1 MCHYSWNGKTINNTN
16 PLCVILTL
24 FVQKVMHICLI
35 IIIYIE
41 EKYGTGRCLYNI
53 FPQFHIKNKSEKI
66 ILLEIYF
73 FIFSKNVV
81 WTLHISYNKCK
92 YVFIHILMELSF
104 SRQDFERYGNINVHE
119 NAFID
124 ILSSG
129 RVGGRTDMT
138 KLIDIFRNF
147 MKKLKNQ
154 TEILYTWSK

>member
-1 MCHYSWNGKTINNTN
+1 
-16 PLCVILTL
+16 
-24 FVQKVMHICLI
+24 
-35 IIIYIE
+35 
-41 EKYGTGRCLYNI
+41 
-53 FPQFHIKNKSEKI
+53 
-66 ILLEIYF
+66 
-73 FIFSKNVV
+73 
-81 WTLHISYNKCK
+81 
-92 YVFIHILMELSF
+92 MELSF

-154 TEILYTWSK
+154 TEILYT